1 MGITFF
7 MTELGWRIP
16 VWTMLT
22 PDFQVPILKFQK
34 RDLRLGLKSTA
45 LQHNSNK
52 QWKHDGR
59 KKIS

>member
-1 MGITFF
+1 